1 MAEEAKPTQTQ
12 PQKETSLTEDD
23 QREIKM
29 AISTTSTS
37 VMNPIEYAQMKKIAK
52 DMIESK
58 SLPQSFTNTAQ
69 VQMALMA
76 GHEMGMTT
84 MESLNDLYFV
94 GGKLQIYGKATPA
107 ALRRAGWRIKK
118 FEETADSCTA
128 TVYNPKT
135 DEEITDTFTFA
146 DAEQSGFVKDSR
158 GQIKIGWKPGANRKR
173 KLRYAVLSQI
183 IHTYLP
189 EVLGSVAGIGEYS
202 DDYMEAERLDADYR
216 RQDEAEKRKAKLEK
230 LQQIAD
236 EPTEAEVIEGWWEIR
251 EDGSVHTTS
260 GTAADAMAAQK
271 AGNYYSTKE
280 EAEAAR

>member
-1 MAEEAKPTQTQ
+1 MAEEATTQKTQT
-12 PQKETSLTEDD
+12 PQKATALTDED
-23 QREIKM
+23 QREITK
-29 AISTTSTS
+29 AISTTNTS
-37 VMNPIEYAQMKKIAK
+37 VMNPVEYAQMKKIAK

-58 SLPQSFTNTAQ
+58 SLPQTFTNAAQ

-118 FEETADSCTA
+118 FDETEDSCTA

-135 DEEITDTFTFA
+135 DEEITDTFTYR
-146 DAEQSGFVKDSR
+146 DAELSGFVKDRS
-158 GQIKIGWKPGANRKR
+158 GSIKLGWKPGANRKR

-189 EVLGSVAGIGEYS
+189 EVLGSVAGIGDYS
-202 DDYMEAERLDADYR
+202 EDYMDAQNLDAEFR
-216 RQDEAEKRKAKLEK
+216 KEQENEKRAAKLEK
-230 LQQIAD
+230 LQHLSD
-236 EPTEAEVIEGWWEIR
+236 EPQEAEV
-251 EDGSVHTTS
+251 V
-260 GTAADAMAAQK
+260 A
-271 AGNYYSTKE
+271 
-280 EAEAAR
+280 

>member
-1 MAEEAKPTQTQ
+1 MAEDATKQQTQT
-12 PQKETSLTEDD
+12 PAKSTLTDED
-23 QREIKM
+23 QRAITK
-29 AISTTSTS
+29 AISTTTTS
-37 VMNPIEYAQMKKIAK
+37 VMNPVEYAQMKKIAA
-52 DMIESK
+52 DMIASK
-58 SLPQSFTNTAQ
+58 SLPATFTNTAQ

-118 FEETADSCTA
+118 FEETDDSCTA

-135 DEEITDTFTFA
+135 DEEITDTFTYR
-146 DAEQSGFVKDSR
+146 DAELSGFVKDSR
-158 GQIKIGWKPGANRKR
+158 GGIKLGWKPGANRKR

-189 EVLGSVAGIGEYS
+189 EVLGSVAGIGDYS
-202 DDYMEAERLDADYR
+202 EDYMDAQNLDAEFR
-216 RQDEAEKRKAKLEK
+216 REQENEKRAAKLEK
-230 LQQIAD
+230 LQHLD
-236 EPTEAEVIEGWWEIR
+236 ESKEAEVIEGWWEIR

-260 GTAADAMAAQK
+260 GTYEEAMAAQK
-271 AGNYYSTKE
+271 AGNYYNTKE
-280 EAEAAR
+280 EAEAAK

>member
-1 MAEEAKPTQTQ
+1 MADKANQPETKTETPPAKG
-12 PQKETSLTEDD
+12 SVLTDDD
-23 QREIKM
+23 QREITK
-29 AISTTSTS
+29 AISTTATS
-37 VMNPIEYAQMKKIAK
+37 VMNPVEYAQMKKIAN
-52 DMIESK
+52 DMIASK
-58 SLPQSFTNTAQ
+58 SLPATFTNAAQ

-135 DEEITDTFTFA
+135 EEEITDTFTFK
-146 DAEQSGFVKDSR
+146 DAELSGFVKDSR
-158 GQIKIGWKPGANRKR
+158 GCVKLGWKEGANRKR

-189 EVLGSVAGIGEYS
+189 EVLGSVAGIGDYS
-202 DDYMEAERLDADYR
+202 EDYMDAQNLDAAYR
-216 RQDEAEKRKAKLEK
+216 KEQENEKRQEKLAKLQH
-230 LQQIAD
+230 LSD
-236 EPTEAEVIEGWWEIR
+236 EPQEAEVVE
-251 EDGSVHTTS
+251 
-260 GTAADAMAAQK
+260 
-271 AGNYYSTKE
+271 
-280 EAEAAR
+280 